1 MNSFLKF
8 VQVFALG
15 TWVGS
20 IIYLSFIVA
29 PGAFA
34 ALKSRDQAGS
44 MVAYSL
50 SQLHLL
56 GLIAA
61 VLYIVATFVPIRA
74 MKDLVQPAIIG
85 VVLMALLTIFSQEHV
100 TSRMHELR
108 TEMVSVDATPPEN
121 PLRVEFDH
129 LHQLSVRLE
138 AAVLLIGIASLF
150 FTVRDP
156 PNER

>member
-34 ALKSRDQAGS
+34 TLKSRDQAGS
-44 MVAYSL
+44 MVGYSL

-61 VLYIVATFVPIRA
+61 VLYIVATFVMVRS

-100 TSRMHELR
+100 TSRIHQLR
-108 TEMVSVDATPPEN
+108 TEMVSVDAPPES

-138 AAVLLIGIASLF
+138 VSVLLIGIASLF
-150 FTVRDP
+150 FTVRNP
-156 PNER
+156 QN

>member
-34 ALKSRDQAGS
+34 TLKSRDQAGS
-44 MVAYSL
+44 LVAYSL

-61 VLYIVATFVPIRA
+61 VLYIVSTFVLVRS
-74 MKDLVQPAIIG
+74 MKDLLQPAIIG

-100 TSRMHELR
+100 TSRMHQLR

-129 LHQLSVRLE
+129 LHQISVRVE
-138 AAVLLIGIASLF
+138 VAVLLIGIASLF
-150 FTVRDP
+150 FTVRNP
-156 PNER
+156 QN

>member
-34 ALKSRDQAGS
+34 TLKSRDQAGS

-61 VLYIVATFVPIRA
+61 VLYIVATFVMVRS

-100 TSRMHELR
+100 TSRMHQLR
-108 TEMVSVDATPPEN
+108 TEMVSVDAPPES

-138 AAVLLIGIASLF
+138 VSVLLIGIASLF
-150 FTVRDP
+150 FTVRNP
-156 PNER
+156 QN

>member
-20 IIYLSFIVA
+20 IIYLSVIVA

-34 ALKSRDQAGS
+34 TLKSRDQAGS
-44 MVAYSL
+44 MVGYSL

-61 VLYIVATFVPIRA
+61 VLYIVATFVMVRS

-100 TSRMHELR
+100 TSRIHQLR
-108 TEMVSVDATPPEN
+108 TEMVSVDAPPES

-138 AAVLLIGIASLF
+138 VSVLLIGIASLF
-150 FTVRDP
+150 FTVRNP
-156 PNER
+156 QN